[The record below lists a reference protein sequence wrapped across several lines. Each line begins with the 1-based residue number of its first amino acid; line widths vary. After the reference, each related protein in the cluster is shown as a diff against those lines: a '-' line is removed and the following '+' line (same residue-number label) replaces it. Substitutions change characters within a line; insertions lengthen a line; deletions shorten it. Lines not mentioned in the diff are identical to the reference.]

1 MTLFRNKNKRNKL
14 KQPFDWDAIPITEY
28 NQSNVHPIFICNFI
42 FYNYIFCAKSC
53 FPFLFSD
60 LKDNNNDDDSD
71 NEKGSDDKGL
81 ELSSDSELSL
91 GDEPLMEIQV
101 SFYSF
106 FHSLSPKNNITNNGV
121 KSKE

>member
-1 MTLFRNKNKRNKL
+1 MSTLYLFL
-14 KQPFDWDAIPITEY
+14 I
-28 NQSNVHPIFICNFI
+28 IFFI
-42 FYNYIFCAKSC
+42 IIF
-53 FPFLFSD
+53 FVLNLTFLFLFSD
-60 LKDNNNDDDSD
+60 LKDNSNDDDSE